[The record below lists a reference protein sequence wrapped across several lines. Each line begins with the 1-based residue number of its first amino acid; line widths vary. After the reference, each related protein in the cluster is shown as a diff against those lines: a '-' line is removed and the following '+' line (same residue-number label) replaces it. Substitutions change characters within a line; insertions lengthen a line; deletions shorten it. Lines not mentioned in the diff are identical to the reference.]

1 MNYDQ
6 LKQIVLLTQDATDIG
21 WEFFMDE
28 GHLKARDNTYSQ
40 DTTTFQSEDHF
51 YEWLEEQFDK
61 KD

>member
-6 LKQIVLLTQDATDIG
+6 LKQIVLLTQDAKDLG

-28 GHLKARDNTYSQ
+28 GQLKARDNTYAQ
-40 DTTTFQSEDHF
+40 DTTAFHNQDHF